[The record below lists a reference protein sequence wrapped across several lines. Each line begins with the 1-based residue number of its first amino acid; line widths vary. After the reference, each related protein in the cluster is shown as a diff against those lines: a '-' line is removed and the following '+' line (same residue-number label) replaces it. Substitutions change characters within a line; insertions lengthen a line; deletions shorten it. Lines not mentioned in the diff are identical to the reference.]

1 MFSASPPKPPSK
13 PRRNAPHPTE
23 NRSSEGRWLDAI
35 VRFVVRIRRLARRKE
50 DLRVGTLS
58 CCHSSRPS
66 QTFWTRSGAA
76 AKAQKPLNS
85 RLDQAN
91 GIANCEPTSVSAEP
105 TPYSTEHTNHMPN
118 AACVSSDRDKRNADR
133 KRDLQPQCASP
144 WPQRRRIRLHD
155 RSTCRHAA
163 FFSFQ
168 EHAKEAD
175 AWPS

>member
-1 MFSASPPKPPSK
+1 M
-13 PRRNAPHPTE
+13 TE
-23 NRSSEGRWLDAI
+23 NRSSEERWLDAI
-35 VRFVVRIRRLARRKE
+35 VRVVVRIRRLARRKE

-76 AKAQKPLNS
+76 AKAQKPSNS

-91 GIANCEPTSVSAEP
+91 GIASCERTSVSAEP
-105 TPYSTEHTNHMPN
+105 MPHSTEHTNPCLN
-118 AACVSSDRDKRNADR
+118 AAGVSSDRDKRNADR

-144 WPQRRRIRLHD
+144 WPQGRRIRLHV
-155 RSTCRHAA
+155 RSMYRHAA
-163 FFSFQ
+163 FFWLQ
-168 EHAKEAD
+168 EYAKEAD